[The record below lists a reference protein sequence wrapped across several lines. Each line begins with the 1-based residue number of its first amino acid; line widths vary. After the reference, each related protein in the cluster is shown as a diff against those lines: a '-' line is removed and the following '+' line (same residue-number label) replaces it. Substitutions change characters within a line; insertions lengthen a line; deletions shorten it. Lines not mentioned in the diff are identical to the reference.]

1 MSTVCT
7 GFCLEAGIFLIAIH
21 LEPSY
26 QANNKRTCYIKTEAL
41 LFLRFSRFFR
51 YFSCFC
57 TKVSK
62 CKNVLCKLYTF
73 PQLHAYYIHS
83 KAIFVYTRLTHIY
96 RKYDIH

>member
-7 GFCLEAGIFLIAIH
+7 GFCLETGIFIIAIH

-26 QANNKRTCYIKTEAL
+26 RANNKRASFIRTEAL

-57 TKVSK
+57 TKESK

-83 KAIFVYTRLTHIY
+83 KAIFVYTHLPHIY
-96 RKYDIH
+96 RKYDIR